1 MRCSARVIE
10 IWNGQ
15 AAASGASTA
24 AVRLEAKLRVAR
36 REKLIVRY
44 RPFSVSSCIFLQADR
59 FSLDESK
66 SLRL

>member
-15 AAASGASTA
+15 AAASGVSIA

-36 REKLIVRY
+36 REKLIARY
-44 RPFSVSSCIFLQADR
+44 RPFSSHIPAS
-59 FSLDESK
+59 
-66 SLRL
+66 

>member
-15 AAASGASTA
+15 AAASGASIA

-36 REKLIVRY
+36 CEKLIVRY
-44 RPFSVSSCIFLQADR
+44 RPFSASSCIFLQADR
-59 FSLDESK
+59 FSLDENK